1 MISKISYTICFVMLA
16 FIASGTIPSFDKLTA
31 HPMKHKLINS
41 ISAFLLLVI
50 LISCNSDRN
59 QRQQSAPDLSEET
72 IFPKG
77 ELGPA
82 TNFTGNAYNFGL
94 VANDSIYNTLVGNVY
109 FEKNARS
116 NWHIHPSGQIL
127 VVLDGE
133 GYHQLEGQ
141 PRQTMKKGEVIKV
154 PANTRHWHGATE
166 NNSLTQMYILPKTE
180 NGIVT
185 WLEPVTDEQYK
196 SNN

>member
-1 MISKISYTICFVMLA
+1 MKTIKILA
-16 FIASGTIPSFDKLTA
+16 VAAI
-31 HPMKHKLINS
+31 
-41 ISAFLLLVI
+41 LLLSHACNTQVEKKENTKS
-50 LISCNSDRN
+50 LI
-59 QRQQSAPDLSEET
+59 PEEA

-94 VANDSIYNTLVGNVY
+94 VENDSVYNTLAGNVY
-109 FEKNARS
+109 FEKGARS
-116 NWHIHPSGQIL
+116 NWHVHPSGQIL
-127 VVLDGE
+127 IVLDGE

-141 PRQTMKKGEVIKV
+141 PKQTMKKGDVVECPPNVK
-154 PANTRHWHGATE
+154 HWHGATE

-185 WLEPVTDEQYK
+185 WLEAVTDEQYI
-196 SNN
+196 SN